1 MENMLNKNIIKIL
14 FTFTLSFIFCIFIQN
29 VNATS
34 DYSINSMQVDAVIMK
49 NGDVHVTEKLVY
61 SFNSEMNGVYRDI
74 MYNYNFNGQKDNM
87 EPTSLRYQ
95 AKQIENIKAYVSNN
109 GFNDLNEC
117 ILEDEA
123 SLSNGMDK
131 YYSVT
136 QITGNRSS
144 NQVKLYSPAKND
156 SKKYIMYEYD
166 IIGATV
172 LYNDAGEFY
181 WNFIGKDWD
190 TSIGFVEVNISFE
203 DASQNIENVKVYP
216 HGYMKIND
224 VVKENGKISF
234 SARNVSSGKSIDAR
248 LVFDA
253 ASIKNASNIR
263 NDNYNFEELEKI
275 ENKMT
280 IDKQRYFIHNYGYII
295 LVAVAVISFII
306 ILIIFNKLSSRGKQ
320 KKPDYYIEPL
330 DNMSM
335 SSYNCMLG
343 GMANNANLF
352 MATILDLCNKKY
364 LIMDAKKKLKKS
376 AFNNIEYD
384 YNISINKEANLEELN
399 DYEIRLLNYLYNKE
413 NTSYRK
419 IENFKDTTIELNE
432 RFKELGKKYSVST
445 TFYNECVK
453 KYKIIKDNIFDKDY
467 TKKAT
472 KGVAIFSVVMTV
484 LLLVNIFIVSPLDF
498 NNKLL
503 EFIPS
508 LFISIFYILFINTI
522 AANKALKQEY
532 IDEYNKLKGLERYLK
547 EYSLI
552 KDRYPIEIT
561 LWERYLVFASLFG
574 IAKKVAK
581 EFKEE
586 LVANGYD
593 DNYIYMYYP
602 MINISMHSDTINS
615 SFASSS
621 SGGYSGGGSGGGGRR
636 WRRRRCLL
644 TIYLVSYECKFLL
657 IKNKNIY
664 YSNNIIDI

>member
-34 DYSINSMQVDAVIMK
+34 DYSIDSMQIDAKVMK
-49 NGDVHVTEKLVY
+49 NGNIHITEKLVY
-61 SFNSEMNGVYRDI
+61 SFNANMNGVYRDI
-74 MYNYNFNGQKDNM
+74 MYNYSFSGQKDNM

-95 AKQIENIKAYVSNN
+95 AKQIENIKVYASNN
-109 GFNDLNEC
+109 GFNDLKEC
-117 ILEDEA
+117 ILEDEGN
-123 SLSNGMDK
+123 LSNGVDG
-131 YYSVT
+131 YYSLTYKRGSNASNNIKVYT
-136 QITGNRSS
+136 PARS
-144 NQVKLYSPAKND
+144 D

-166 IIGATV
+166 VVGATV

-181 WNFIGKDWD
+181 WNFIGNDWD
-190 TSIGFVEVNISFE
+190 TSIGFVNISISFE
-203 DASQNIENVKVYP
+203 NASQSLENVRVYP
-216 HGYMKIND
+216 HGYMNISD
-224 VVKENGKISF
+224 VIKEDGKISF
-234 SARNVSSGKSIDAR
+234 SARNVSSGKPIDAR
-248 LVFDA
+248 VVFDSS
-253 ASIKNASNIR
+253 SIKDTSNIR
-263 NDNYNFEELEKI
+263 NYNYDFNELEKI
-275 ENKMT
+275 ENKMVF
-280 IDKQRYFIHNYGYII
+280 DKERYFIHNYGYII
-295 LVAVAVISFII
+295 LVAIAVISFIVTVI
-306 ILIIFNKLSSRGKQ
+306 VFNKLSSRGKQ
-320 KKPDYYIEPL
+320 KKPDYYMEPL

-335 SSYNCMLG
+335 SSYNCMLS
-343 GMANNANLF
+343 GMPNNVNLL

-376 AFNNIEYD
+376 AFSNIEYD

-399 DYEIRLLNYLYNKE
+399 DYEIRLINYLYNEE

-419 IENFKDTTIELNE
+419 IENFKDTTIELNK
-432 RFKELGKKYSVST
+432 RFKELGKKYFVST
-445 TFYNECVK
+445 TFYKECEK
-453 KYKIIKDNIFDKDY
+453 KDKIIKDNIFDKDY
-467 TKKAT
+467 TKKAR
-472 KGVAIFSVVMTV
+472 KNVAIFSGLIAV
-484 LLLVNIFIVSPLDF
+484 LLLINIFIVSPLDF